1 MSPYKFV
8 HEQVEK
14 EAVKRGAKPMI
25 AKKYADEAL
34 AIYKKNRFK
43 SMPSVIMSCIE
54 KAIKETKK
62 QEESLL

>member
-14 EAVKRGAKPMI
+14 EAVKRGAKPMV

-34 AIYKKNRFK
+34 AIYKK
-43 SMPSVIMSCIE
+43 
-54 KAIKETKK
+54 TDL
-62 QEESLL
+62 SLCLASL